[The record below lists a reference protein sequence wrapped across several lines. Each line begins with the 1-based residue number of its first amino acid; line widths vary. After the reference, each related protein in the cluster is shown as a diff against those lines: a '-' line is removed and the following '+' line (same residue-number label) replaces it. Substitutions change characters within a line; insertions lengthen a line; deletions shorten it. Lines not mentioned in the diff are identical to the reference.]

1 MIVSKVAENI
11 PGFRF
16 PIESDNDIERLE
28 ETVRSCALTRRRYIN
43 RLRQIKDSSEN
54 ASIESIF
61 KLFFYDESLTE
72 YNYSGFSS
80 RRANKRAMKN
90 YDIFTSCFLAW
101 MDHGV
106 TEDEVRQMLCKVI
119 RNVHGRER
127 FRRYQNRKRERELT
141 ESCIYSDED
150 DF

>member
-1 MIVSKVAENI
+1 
-11 PGFRF
+11 
-16 PIESDNDIERLE
+16 
-28 ETVRSCALTRRRYIN
+28 
-43 RLRQIKDSSEN
+43 
-54 ASIESIF
+54 
-61 KLFFYDESLTE
+61 
-72 YNYSGFSS
+72 
-80 RRANKRAMKN
+80 MKN
-90 YDIFTSCFLAW
+90 YDIFTSCFLEAW